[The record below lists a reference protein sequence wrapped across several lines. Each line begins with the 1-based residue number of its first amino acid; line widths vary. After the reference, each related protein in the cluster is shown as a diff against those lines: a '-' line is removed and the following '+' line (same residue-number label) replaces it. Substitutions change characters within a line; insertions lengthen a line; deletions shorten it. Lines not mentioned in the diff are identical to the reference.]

1 MSIFFDEMGE
11 NAKSSAKM
19 QRILVI
25 ATGFKPVTG

>member
-1 MSIFFDEMGE
+1 
-11 NAKSSAKM
+11 M